1 MGILY
6 IDRVP
11 VLLYNGYKRREVS
24 MNEIVN
30 IIVNNGVAVGIIA
43 YFIYRDNKFMNSLT
57 TTLTTLQTSVNSMKE
72 LLERIY
78 EKEDENEKGS

>member
-1 MGILY
+1 M
-6 IDRVP
+6 P

-24 MNEIVN
+24 MNEIVS

-78 EKEDENEKGS
+78 EKEDEDEKRS